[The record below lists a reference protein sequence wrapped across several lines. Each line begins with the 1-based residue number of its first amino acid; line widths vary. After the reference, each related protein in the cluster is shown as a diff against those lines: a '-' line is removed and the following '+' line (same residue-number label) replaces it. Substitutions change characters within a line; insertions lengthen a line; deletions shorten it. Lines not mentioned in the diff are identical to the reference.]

1 MKKNKDELKL
11 RRDAFIFAS
20 SFCEIMDKYDNKE
33 LTDDEFLFNIRAFV
47 PLPMPLPSKRF
58 GNILA
63 LALELQKY
71 DIAELIFDNAED
83 LGLDL
88 DSIILPMDEASE
100 WSLGEVVAYSELGF
114 DKTNTDKKIVKK
126 ELSALDRLFV
136 KTNAPTEYRNAN
148 FNPIIIDRIK
158 KSIADYLTNMNIIKA
173 MSLYDSNLM
182 DEETLINKI
191 GSNDEKIYTLSNG
204 RIGNILAIA
213 LNLNLYKSANV
224 ILNNLDRIH
233 IDTDFVSYEHE
244 SDKDNDIIDEILDSI
259 LTYSVEK
266 LKETVKI
273 ISSLGLANSTSLI
286 NTIVEENEAFESI
299 CKTCGISNDEP
310 GMGTK

>member
-1 MKKNKDELKL
+1 MEKNKDELKL

-20 SFCEIMDKYDNKE
+20 SFCEIMDKYENKE

-88 DSIILPMDEASE
+88 DSIILPMDGASE

-114 DKTNTDKKIVKK
+114 DKTNPDKIHVKK

-136 KTNAPTEYRNAN
+136 KTNAPTEYRNDN
-148 FNPIIIDRIK
+148 FNPIIMDRIK
-158 KSIADYLTNMNIIKA
+158 KSMAEYLTNMNIIKA

-191 GSNDEKIYTLSNG
+191 ESNDEKIYTLSNG

-233 IDTDFVSYEHE
+233 IDTDFVSYEHK

-259 LTYSVEK
+259 LTYSVVK
-266 LKETVKI
+266 LKETVEI
-273 ISSLGLANSTSLI
+273 ISSLGLENSTSLI

>member
-47 PLPMPLPSKRF
+47 PLPIPLPSKRF

-114 DKTNTDKKIVKK
+114 DKTNTDKKFVKK

-136 KTNAPTEYRNAN
+136 KTNAPTEYRNDN

-204 RIGNILAIA
+204 RIGNILAMA

-233 IDTDFVSYEHE
+233 IDTDFVSYEHKL
-244 SDKDNDIIDEILDSI
+244 DKDNDIIDEILDSI

-286 NTIVEENEAFESI
+286 NTIVEENEAFESV

>member
-20 SFCEIMDKYDNKE
+20 SLCDMMDKYENKE
-33 LTDDEFLFNIRAFV
+33 LTDDEFLFNIRAFA

-58 GNILA
+58 GNVLA

-71 DIAELIFDNAED
+71 DIAELIFDNAEE
-83 LGLDL
+83 LNLDL
-88 DSIILPMDEASE
+88 DSIIFPIDDASE

-114 DKTNTDKKIVKK
+114 DKTNPDNKSVKK
-126 ELSALDRLFV
+126 ESSALDRLFV
-136 KTNAPTEYRNAN
+136 KTDAPTEYRNAN
-148 FNPIIIDRIK
+148 FNPIVIDRIK
-158 KSIADYLTNMNIIKA
+158 KGIAEYLTNMNIIKT
-173 MSLYDSNLM
+173 MVSYDSNLM

-191 GSNDEKIYTLSNG
+191 GSHDEKIYTLSNG
-204 RIGNILAIA
+204 RIGNILAMA
-213 LNLNLYKSANV
+213 LNMNLYKSANV

-244 SDKDNDIIDEILDSI
+244 LDKDNDIIDEILDSTI
-259 LTYSVEK
+259 TYSVEK
-266 LKETVKI
+266 LKGTIETI
-273 ISSLGLANSTSLI
+273 CSLGLENSSSLI

>member
-1 MKKNKDELKL
+1 MEKNKDELKL

-191 GSNDEKIYTLSNG
+191 GSNDEKTYTLSNG

>member
-1 MKKNKDELKL
+1 MEKNKDELKL

-233 IDTDFVSYEHE
+233 IDTDFVSYEHKL
-244 SDKDNDIIDEILDSI
+244 DKDNDIIDEILDSI

>member
-88 DSIILPMDEASE
+88 DSIIIPMDEASE

-233 IDTDFVSYEHE
+233 IDTDFVSYEHKL
-244 SDKDNDIIDEILDSI
+244 DKDNDIIDEILDSI

>member
-1 MKKNKDELKL
+1 MEKNKDELKL

-158 KSIADYLTNMNIIKA
+158 KSIANYLTNMNIIKA

-191 GSNDEKIYTLSNG
+191 GSNDEKTYTLSNG

>member
-88 DSIILPMDEASE
+88 DSIIIPMDEASE

-114 DKTNTDKKIVKK
+114 DKTNTDKKFVKK

-136 KTNAPTEYRNAN
+136 KTNAPTEYRNDN

-204 RIGNILAIA
+204 RIGNILAMA

-233 IDTDFVSYEHE
+233 IDTDFVSYEHKL
-244 SDKDNDIIDEILDSI
+244 DKDNDIIDEILDSI

-286 NTIVEENEAFESI
+286 KTIVEENEAFESI

>member
-20 SFCEIMDKYDNKE
+20 SFCEIMDKYENKE

-88 DSIILPMDEASE
+88 DSIILPMDGASE

-114 DKTNTDKKIVKK
+114 DKTNPDKKIVKK

-148 FNPIIIDRIK
+148 FNPIIMDRIK